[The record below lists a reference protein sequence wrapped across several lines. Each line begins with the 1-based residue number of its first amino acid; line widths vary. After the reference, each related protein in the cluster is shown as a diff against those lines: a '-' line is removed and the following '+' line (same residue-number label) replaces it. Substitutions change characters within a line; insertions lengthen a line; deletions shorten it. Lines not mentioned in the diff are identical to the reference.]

1 MHLFFNL
8 FYESSNRTSHQ
19 TIKYENF
26 DIILINE
33 TNLRITEQTPKIPFC
48 SSGKCIALRFINMIG
63 HPFKLISQTKTHGW
77 QVTGEEFKI
86 RLTFKNPDL
95 HKFITFR
102 AEDLYGQLILHLDG
116 DKTISVMPRTD
127 CSEYIDV
134 QVTGVPG
141 ECLSQKMDFS
151 IAKVQFTPRTR

>member
-1 MHLFFNL
+1 M
-8 FYESSNRTSHQ
+8 
-19 TIKYENF
+19 
-26 DIILINE
+26 
-33 TNLRITEQTPKIPFC
+33 
-48 SSGKCIALRFINMIG
+48 
-63 HPFKLISQTKTHGW
+63 KTTGW
-77 QVTGEEFKI
+77 RVTGEEFKI

-95 HKFITFR
+95 HKFITFK

-141 ECLSQKMDFS
+141 ECRS
-151 IAKVQFTPRTR
+151 

>member
-1 MHLFFNL
+1 
-8 FYESSNRTSHQ
+8 
-19 TIKYENF
+19 
-26 DIILINE
+26 
-33 TNLRITEQTPKIPFC
+33 
-48 SSGKCIALRFINMIG
+48 MIG
-63 HPFKLISQTKTHGW
+63 HPFHLISKMKSTGW
-77 QVTGEEFKI
+77 RVTGEEFKI
-86 RLTFKNPDL
+86 RLTFKNPEL

-141 ECLSQKMDFS
+141 ECRNQKLDLRIVKIYFTSRTMLILFAMNRVEM
-151 IAKVQFTPRTR
+151 AK